1 MSSSSAAFFS
11 SLIPI
16 SFADADESKP
26 PVAEDVSS
34 SQGEEESEEVPE
46 PEDVRDFIIFRALVS
61 KGFSYFIYLVSS
73 NYSRRVQAII
83 QVRSFDKA
91 L

>member
-1 MSSSSAAFFS
+1 MSSSIAAFLS

-16 SFADADESKP
+16 SFADADEST

-34 SQGEEESEEVPE
+34 SQTEEESEEVPE
-46 PEDVRDFIIFRALVS
+46 PEDVRDFVIFRVLVS